1 MKRFMATVTATY
13 IAVISFAQ
21 VPGILERHP
30 ANPSDGKILTMEET
44 ILSRDIRPSHPQY
57 FWFRDGKGYKAV
69 RDSMPAAPEPL
80 FEEFTQG
87 NGLYLRDSSGTVTT
101 VAEDADTDI
110 VYGQT
115 VSRNEFGIN
124 TGTFWSP
131 DSTKLAFY
139 RKDES
144 NVTTFPLLDIGTRT
158 GTLIPLKY
166 PMAGMESEI
175 LRLCVYDMETRDTLH
190 VKVSDFGPDR
200 YLTGITWS
208 PDSRNI
214 FIQVLDRSQKHARL
228 NMYDATSGEYVK
240 TILTEDNDKYVE
252 PLDPLYFIKGS
263 NDRFIYRTANRDGY
277 RNLYLCDTD
286 GNISRLSDADA
297 DVAYLDNDGRYV
309 YYTSAEISP
318 AENHLFR
325 VDMKNGRKT
334 RLTMDEGW
342 HEIDL
347 SPDCRQYIDCF
358 CSINN
363 PGQVNLGTT
372 DGKRTEVLFRS
383 EDPTEGYAYTE
394 LLFGTIKSA
403 DGKYDNHYRLILP
416 GDFDPTEKYPVI
428 LYVYGGPHAQMV
440 RNTFLADIRLWEMY
454 MAQRGYIV
462 YVQDNRGSQN
472 RGLEYEQT
480 IHRQCGQAEMAD
492 QMEGIR
498 MLMELPFVDS
508 DRIGV
513 HGWSYGGFMTI
524 SLITSYPDIFK
535 VAVAGGPVIDW
546 KWYEVMYGERY
557 METPQSNPEGY
568 ALTSLINKAPAL
580 KGKLLICQGAI
591 DNTVVWQHCLN
602 FIQTCID
609 NNIQVDFFPYPTAQ
623 HNMYGKERVHLMDK
637 ITDYFSLYL

>member
-1 MKRFMATVTATY
+1 
-13 IAVISFAQ
+13 
-21 VPGILERHP
+21 
-30 ANPSDGKILTMEET
+30 
-44 ILSRDIRPSHPQY
+44 
-57 FWFRDGKGYKAV
+57 
-69 RDSMPAAPEPL
+69 
-80 FEEFTQG
+80 
-87 NGLYLRDSSGTVTT
+87 
-101 VAEDADTDI
+101 
-110 VYGQT
+110 
-115 VSRNEFGIN
+115 
-124 TGTFWSP
+124 
-131 DSTKLAFY
+131 
-139 RKDES
+139 
-144 NVTTFPLLDIGTRT
+144 
-158 GTLIPLKY
+158 
-166 PMAGMESEI
+166 
-175 LRLCVYDMETRDTLH
+175 
-190 VKVSDFGPDR
+190 
-200 YLTGITWS
+200 
-208 PDSRNI
+208 
-214 FIQVLDRSQKHARL
+214 
-228 NMYDATSGEYVK
+228 
-240 TILTEDNDKYVE
+240 
-252 PLDPLYFIKGS
+252 
-263 NDRFIYRTANRDGY
+263 
-277 RNLYLCDTD
+277 
-286 GNISRLSDADA
+286 
-297 DVAYLDNDGRYV
+297 
-309 YYTSAEISP
+309 
-318 AENHLFR
+318 
-325 VDMKNGRKT
+325 MKNGRKT

-358 CSINN
+358 SSINN

-498 MLMELPFVDS
+498 MLMELPFVDR